1 MSDIDYKRLAQEI
14 VAEQSKEFLSFDDVC
29 VILGYKRKSSAVKKI
44 TEQDDFPQATQLT
57 DSGYRRWFKRDILHW
72 IEKQRQARSKCALN
86 AFNASRV
93 A

>member
-57 DSGYRRWFKRDILHW
+57 DSGYRRWFKRDILNW

>member
-14 VAEQSKEFLSFDDVC
+14 VAEQNKEFLSFDDVC
-29 VILGYKRKSSAVKKI
+29 VMLGYKRKSSAVKRI
-44 TEQDDFPQATQLT
+44 TEQKDFPVATQLC
-57 DSGYRRWFKRDILHW
+57 DSGYRRWFKRDVLNW

>member
-29 VILGYKRKSSAVKKI
+29 VMLGYKRKSSAVKRI
-44 TEQDDFPQATQLT
+44 TEQNDFPLATQLT
-57 DSGYRRWFKRDILHW
+57 ETGYRRWFKKDVLNW
-72 IEKQRQARSKCALN
+72 IEKQRQTRSKNALA
-86 AFNASRV
+86 AFYANRV

>member
-14 VAEQSKEFLSFDDVC
+14 VAEQNKEFLSFDDVC
-29 VILGYKRKSSAVKKI
+29 VMLGYKRKSSAVKKI

-57 DSGYRRWFKRDILHW
+57 DSGYRRWFKKDVLHW
-72 IEKQRQARSKCALN
+72 IETQRQARSKNALAVYFAN
-86 AFNASRV
+86 RV